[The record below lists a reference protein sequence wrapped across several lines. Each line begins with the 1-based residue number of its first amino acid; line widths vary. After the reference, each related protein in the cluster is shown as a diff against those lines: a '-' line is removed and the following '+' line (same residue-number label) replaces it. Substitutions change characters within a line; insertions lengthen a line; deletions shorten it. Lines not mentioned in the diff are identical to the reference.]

1 MVIFAFQV
9 KILVTTNSVK
19 GLSIDNFLKIIDTIH
34 MLIEVGRKFCSSESD
49 SLQQS
54 LKEQCLSYFNS
65 YHMERLE
72 ELKMHLDNE
81 GWALCPVK
89 SSFKATHLR
98 EFRSISTITTA
109 K

>member
-1 MVIFAFQV
+1 MSLYTYISDISGIKQISSFFKV

-54 LKEQCLSYFNS
+54 LKEQ
-65 YHMERLE
+65 
-72 ELKMHLDNE
+72 
-81 GWALCPVK
+81 G
-89 SSFKATHLR
+89 
-98 EFRSISTITTA
+98 
-109 K
+109 

>member
-1 MVIFAFQV
+1 
-9 KILVTTNSVK
+9 
-19 GLSIDNFLKIIDTIH
+19 
-34 MLIEVGRKFCSSESD
+34 
-49 SLQQS
+49 
-54 LKEQCLSYFNS
+54 
-65 YHMERLE
+65 MERLE

-98 EFRSISTITTA
+98 EFRSISTITPA

>member
-1 MVIFAFQV
+1 
-9 KILVTTNSVK
+9 
-19 GLSIDNFLKIIDTIH
+19 

-54 LKEQCLSYFNS
+54 LKEQCLAYFNS
-65 YHMERLE
+65 YHLERLE

-81 GWALCPVK
+81 GWALCPIK
-89 SSFKATHLR
+89 SSFKATNLR
-98 EFRSISTITTA
+98 EFRTFVVTST

>member
-1 MVIFAFQV
+1 M
-9 KILVTTNSVK
+9 TTNSVK

-81 GWALCPVK
+81 GLGFILALPVL
-89 SSFKATHLR
+89 F
-98 EFRSISTITTA
+98 F
-109 K
+109 

>member
-1 MVIFAFQV
+1 
-9 KILVTTNSVK
+9 
-19 GLSIDNFLKIIDTIH
+19 
-34 MLIEVGRKFCSSESD
+34 
-49 SLQQS
+49 
-54 LKEQCLSYFNS
+54 
-65 YHMERLE
+65 MERLE